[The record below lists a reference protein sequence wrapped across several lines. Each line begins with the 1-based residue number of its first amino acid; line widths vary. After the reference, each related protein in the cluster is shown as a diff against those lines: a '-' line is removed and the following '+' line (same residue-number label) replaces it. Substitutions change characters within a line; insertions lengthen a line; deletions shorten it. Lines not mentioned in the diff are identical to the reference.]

1 MIAGLMSNMFVSF
14 YKCVL
19 YDANTSIIRSPPQKT
34 KTSGVPRTHLQI
46 SIVTLVQNNSKDII
60 YLNVIGR

>member
-1 MIAGLMSNMFVSF
+1 MIAGLISNMFVSF

-34 KTSGVPRTHLQI
+34 KTHSQI

-60 YLNVIGR
+60 YLNVIVR

>member
-34 KTSGVPRTHLQI
+34 KPLEYPVHICRFLKLHLYK
-46 SIVTLVQNNSKDII
+46 TTPKT
-60 YLNVIGR
+60 